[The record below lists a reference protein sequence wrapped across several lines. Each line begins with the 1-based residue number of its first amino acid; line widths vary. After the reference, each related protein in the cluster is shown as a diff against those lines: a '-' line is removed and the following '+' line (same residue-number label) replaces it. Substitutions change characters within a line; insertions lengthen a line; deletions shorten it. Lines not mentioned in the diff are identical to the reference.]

1 MSKDENNLS
10 SDQMTVKS
18 IGLRAVCLIVGLAVV
33 VLLTVLA
40 VRHFTGPQRSEAASE
55 DVITGR
61 SFATNKD
68 WNKLTPAEKVT
79 KNPNNCKITRT
90 LPKYKQQKYKQEE
103 DVLQEVI
110 LEADGRCLP
119 FNPYGLPNHLNK
131 SGFDLSVMYDGLS
144 PENFGLTNNIVKQPQ
159 AIINNNLVFSSISV
173 VCSDGSNRNGGITPN
188 KICRLDFIY
197 TNNTR
202 QKIRPYHCHIIKAT
216 RLVDTSGKAYQPTL
230 FVINTPADWQDA
242 LSNSSHRSTGLDCGA
257 IMAGSLGAAL
267 EPGQSRRGRI
277 DFKLPTASQVNKA
290 GFRDFSLCQ
299 RSGSGNCLNSKTS
312 SGAASVELED
322 CRNIQIIRSNNTYCH
337 QTVNWPDD
345 LIGISTISLLNR
357 PRFGDIEFRPIDIAC
372 SVESEP
378 VHGCFFNFKLVNL
391 GSQQT
396 VIDRCNLFDSIA
408 FEVSQDGQRKII
420 PVVDEQ
426 YWCTKE
432 DKKLTLGDKSSNEN
446 VSATLSVYSGVT
458 DDIKFQKIVL
468 KDPTKVADE
477 TEYTLNIPIR
487 KIEAFDVYTDK
498 NEASYTVG
506 AITVTEPFV
515 VTCLKLSGLSN
526 HECLIFNDDG
536 VTVNLK
542 PGDSQADICASL
554 DFADRLWV
562 SSNNQKQYST
572 DLQLISSDG
581 KRYSVE
587 ELNSYCEVDY
597 YDEEVGGYVSDGVV
611 YYSPVLVVAID
622 LGDAETIKAIQ
633 IRDSLDCRKDLIS
646 LEHDCLQK
654 APIRDINL

>member
-1 MSKDENNLS
+1 MSKDENNLN
-10 SDQMTVKS
+10 SDQMKVKS
-18 IGLRAVCLIVGLAVV
+18 IGLRAVYLIVGLAVV

-40 VRHFTGPQRSEAASE
+40 VRHFTGPQRSGAAPE

-90 LPKYKQQKYKQEE
+90 LLPKSKYKQEKYKQE

-119 FNPYGLPNHLNK
+119 FNPYGLPNT
-131 SGFDLSVMYDGLS
+131 GFDLSVMYDGLS

-173 VCSDGSNRNGGITPN
+173 VCSDGSNRNGDITPN

-230 FVINTPADWQDA
+230 FAINTPADWQDA
-242 LSNSSHRSTGLDCGA
+242 LGNSSHRSTGLDCGA

-267 EPGQSRRGRI
+267 EPGQSRRVRI
-277 DFKLPTASQVNKA
+277 NFKLPTASQVTKA

-299 RSGSGNCLNSKTS
+299 RDGSGNCLNSKTS
-312 SGAASVELED
+312 SGATSVELED

-337 QTVNWPDD
+337 QTVTSPDD

-357 PRFGDIEFRPIDIAC
+357 PRFGDIEFRPVGISC
-372 SVESEP
+372 VESELG
-378 VHGCFFNFKLVNL
+378 HGCLFNFKLVNL

-396 VIDRCNLFDSIA
+396 FIDWCNLFDSIA

-420 PVVDEQ
+420 PDVDEQ
-426 YWCTKE
+426 YWCTKK
-432 DKKLTLGDKSSNEN
+432 DQKLTLGDKSSNEN
-446 VSATLSVYSGVT
+446 VSATLSVYSGLT
-458 DDIKFQKIVL
+458 DDIKFQKIIL

-487 KIEAFDVYTDK
+487 KIEAVDVYTDK
-498 NEASYTVG
+498 NEVSYTVG
-506 AITVTEPFV
+506 AITVTEPFGV
-515 VTCLKLSGLSN
+515 ACIKLSGLSN
-526 HECLIFNDDG
+526 HECLIFNDE
-536 VTVNLK
+536 VAVNLK
-542 PGDSQADICASL
+542 PGDSQDDICASSSL
-554 DFADRLWV
+554 DFTDRLWV

-587 ELNSYCEVDY
+587 ELDSYCEVNY
-597 YDEEVGGYVSDGVV
+597 YEDVDGYEGYGVV
-611 YYSPVLVVAID
+611 VHSLVLVVAID

-646 LEHDCLQK
+646 LEHGCLQK
-654 APIRDINL
+654 APIITIDL